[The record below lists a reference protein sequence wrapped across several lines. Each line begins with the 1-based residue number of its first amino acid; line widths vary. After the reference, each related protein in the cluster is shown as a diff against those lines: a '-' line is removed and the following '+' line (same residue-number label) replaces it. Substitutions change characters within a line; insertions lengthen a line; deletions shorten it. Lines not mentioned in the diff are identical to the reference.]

1 MNIIGLN
8 DVAGCHHN
16 SSVALIQNGEI
27 TFAASEERY
36 TRVKYEMGF
45 PNQALQSA
53 LQYGGLT
60 LNQVDYY
67 AVGYPPSGFYADLF
81 CRSLW
86 DLPRSLAGLL
96 GHNFSGLLRY
106 LAPNVFK
113 MYKPA
118 AFRNGLLKLGVAQ
131 EKIIFVDHHRSHAAS
146 AYRCS
151 GFDDCLTIS
160 MDGFG
165 PNAAGKNIAGE
176 IYRCQAGEMQLI
188 EEIPLFATA
197 LWYSAFTVCLGLRYM
212 DGEGKTMGLAAYGD
226 PQICYD
232 AIKDMVFE
240 YEDGQWRGYPY
251 WVDYIMVPRD
261 AVLMQTHSGRRI
273 MRLIH
278 TFGKE
283 QVAAAAQQLLEERI
297 LGFVEALH
305 RRFAFSKVA
314 LAGGTFLNVK
324 VNKLIRELPYIDE
337 VFVHPHASDGGTAIG
352 AALELTYAKT
362 GQRVFPSLK
371 DAALGVSFSD
381 EEILDQMSEFDQ
393 VVWTDL
399 GDGLPEYVA
408 AALAQGKVIGWFQG
422 REEWGPRALGR
433 RSVLA
438 DPRSPETRDIINQK
452 MKNREW
458 FMPFAPSC
466 LEEEGGRYFKDF
478 CSTPFMTLAFDVMEG
493 KEGDIAAAIHVDKTA
508 RVHSVRPDNERYY
521 RVIKKFFEL
530 TGVPV
535 ILNTSFNRH
544 GLPIVHRPKEAIEHL
559 LWGCVHELAIGRFL
573 VCRKADGS
581 IEEIS
586 LPTSANRPEARTQ
599 REPSAV

>member
-16 SSVALIQNGEI
+16 SSVALVRDGEI
-27 TFAASEERY
+27 VFAASEERY
-36 TRVKYEMGF
+36 TRVKYEMAF
-45 PNQALQSA
+45 PHHSLTSA
-53 LQYGGLT
+53 LHFGGLS
-60 LNQVDYY
+60 LEQVDYY

-86 DLPRSLAGLL
+86 DLPRSLLGLL

-106 LAPNVFK
+106 LVPNIFK

-118 AFRNGLLKLGVAQ
+118 AFRNGLTQLGVPAG
-131 EKIIFVDHHRSHAAS
+131 KIVFMDHHRSHAAS

-165 PNAAGKNIAGE
+165 PNGAGKNIAGQ
-176 IYRCQAGEMQLI
+176 IYLCKNGNMELV
-188 EEIPLFATA
+188 EEIPLYATA

-212 DGEGKTMGLAAYGD
+212 DGEGKTMGLAAYGN
-226 PQICYD
+226 PEVCYD
-232 AIKDMVFE
+232 LIKDMVFQ
-240 YEDGQWRGYPY
+240 YEEGRWQGYPW

-261 AVLMQTHSGRRI
+261 TVLMKTRSGRRI
-273 MRLIH
+273 MRLIK
-278 TFGKE
+278 TYGKE
-283 QVAAAAQQLLEERI
+283 QVAAAAQRLLEERI
-297 LGFVEALH
+297 LGFVESLH
-305 RRFAFSKVA
+305 KKFSFNRVA

-337 VFVHPHASDGGTAIG
+337 VFVHPHSSDGGTAAG
-352 AALELTYAKT
+352 AALELYHQKT
-362 GQRVFPSLK
+362 GRHVHAPLR
-371 DAALGVSFSD
+371 DANLGIAFTD
-381 EEILDQMSEFDQ
+381 EDILEELQHCPQ
-393 VVWTDL
+393 VTWQHMADRLTD
-399 GDGLPEYVA
+399 YVA
-408 AALAQGKVIGWFQG
+408 EALAQGKVIGWFQG

-438 DPRSPETRDIINQK
+438 DPRRAETRDVINHR

-466 LEEEGGRYFKDF
+466 MEDLGHLYFKDF
-478 CSTPFMTLAFDVMEG
+478 CSTPFMTLAFDVVAGQE
-493 KEGDIAAAIHVDKTA
+493 KEIAAAIHVDNTA
-508 RVHSVRPDNERYY
+508 RVHSVRPDNPLYY
-521 RVIKKFFEL
+521 QVIKKFYQL

-559 LWGCVHELAIGRFL
+559 LWGCVHELAIGGYL
-573 VCRKADGS
+573 VRRKQELS
-581 IEEIS
+581 
-586 LPTSANRPEARTQ
+586 
-599 REPSAV
+599 